1 MEDKSQKLPSNEF
14 DILPVVELTRV
25 TREFM
30 RRKHK
35 FFAVNNVSFALNSG
49 DFVAIVGKSGNGK
62 STLLNLIAGL
72 LKPTHGSVKVCG
84 EEISE
89 RTFSDAKMS
98 SLRAC
103 DIGFVTQSQTLLQ
116 NLTVHDNILL
126 PVQIAASACEVSK
139 SEVSKSEVSK
149 SEVSK
154 SEVSKSEV
162 SKSEV
167 SKSEVSEDSN
177 ETRALELCKQ
187 LHIEDL
193 LWCYPNELSG
203 GEMRRVMIV
212 RALINNPKLLILDEP
227 TGDLDLEHT
236 RIVVKMLRDAAK
248 NGVAVLMVTHDVE
261 AARCA
266 DRTYTMD
273 FGSLR

>member
-35 FFAVNNVSFALNSG
+35 FFAVNNVSFVLNSG

-62 STLLNLIAGL
+62 STLLNLIAGS

-89 RTFSDAKMS
+89 RTFSDVKMS
-98 SLRAC
+98 RLRAC

-126 PVQIAASACEVSK
+126 PVQIAANACEVSK
-139 SEVSKSEVSK
+139 SEVSKSAE
-149 SEVSK
+149 
-154 SEVSKSEV
+154 
-162 SKSEV
+162 

-193 LWCYPNELSG
+193 LWCYPSELSG

-236 RIVVKMLRDAAK
+236 RIVVKMLREAAK

-273 FGSLR
+273 AGSLR

>member
-14 DILPVVELTRV
+14 GILPVVELTRV

-89 RTFSDAKMS
+89 HTFSDAKMS
-98 SLRAC
+98 RLRAC

-126 PVQIAASACEVSK
+126 PVQIAASTCEVSK
-139 SEVSKSEVSK
+139 SAESKSAEN
-149 SEVSK
+149 
-154 SEVSKSEV
+154 
-162 SKSEV
+162 
-167 SKSEVSEDSN
+167 KSEVSEDSN

-193 LWCYPNELSG
+193 LWCYPSELSG

-236 RIVVKMLRDAAK
+236 RIVVKMLREAAK

-273 FGSLR
+273 AGSLR

>member
-1 MEDKSQKLPSNEF
+1 MEDKSQKLSSNEF

-35 FFAVNNVSFALNSG
+35 FFAVNNVSFVLNSG

-89 RTFSDAKMS
+89 RTFSDVKMS
-98 SLRAC
+98 RLRAC

-126 PVQIAASACEVSK
+126 PVQIAANACEVSK
-139 SEVSKSEVSK
+139 SEVSKSAE
-149 SEVSK
+149 
-154 SEVSKSEV
+154 
-162 SKSEV
+162 

-236 RIVVKMLRDAAK
+236 RIVVKMLREAAK

-273 FGSLR
+273 AGSLR

>member
-35 FFAVNNVSFALNSG
+35 FFAVNNVSFVLNSG

-89 RTFSDAKMS
+89 HTFSDVKMS
-98 SLRAC
+98 RLRAC

-139 SEVSKSEVSK
+139 SEVSKAEVSK

-154 SEVSKSEV
+154 SAKSKSAESKSEI
-162 SKSEV
+162 
-167 SKSEVSEDSN
+167 SEDLN

-193 LWCYPNELSG
+193 LWCYPSELSG

-236 RIVVKMLRDAAK
+236 RIVVKMLREAAK

-273 FGSLR
+273 AGSLR

>member
-14 DILPVVELTRV
+14 DSLPVVELTRV

-89 RTFSDAKMS
+89 HTFSDVKMS
-98 SLRAC
+98 RLRAC

-126 PVQIAASACEVSK
+126 PVQIAASTCEVSK
-139 SEVSKSEVSK
+139 SAESKSAEN
-149 SEVSK
+149 
-154 SEVSKSEV
+154 
-162 SKSEV
+162 
-167 SKSEVSEDSN
+167 KSEVSEDSN

-193 LWCYPNELSG
+193 LWCYPSELSG

-236 RIVVKMLRDAAK
+236 RIVVKMLREAAK

-273 FGSLR
+273 AGSLR

>member
-89 RTFSDAKMS
+89 HTFSDAKMS
-98 SLRAC
+98 RLRAC
-103 DIGFVTQSQTLLQ
+103 DIGFVTQSKTLLQ

-139 SEVSKSEVSK
+139 SEVSKSAKSKSAESK
-149 SEVSK
+149 SEI
-154 SEVSKSEV
+154 
-162 SKSEV
+162 
-167 SKSEVSEDSN
+167 SEDLN

-236 RIVVKMLRDAAK
+236 RIVVKMLREAAK

>member
-14 DILPVVELTRV
+14 DSLPVVELTRV

-35 FFAVNNVSFALNSG
+35 FFAVNNVSFVLNSG

-89 RTFSDAKMS
+89 RTFSDVKMS
-98 SLRAC
+98 RLRAC

-126 PVQIAASACEVSK
+126 PVQIAANACEVSK
-139 SEVSKSEVSK
+139 SEVSKSAE
-149 SEVSK
+149 
-154 SEVSKSEV
+154 
-162 SKSEV
+162 
-167 SKSEVSEDSN
+167 SKSEVSEDLN

-227 TGDLDLEHT
+227 TGDLDVEHT
-236 RIVVKMLRDAAK
+236 RIVVKMLREAAK

-273 FGSLR
+273 CGLTCRSA

>member
-35 FFAVNNVSFALNSG
+35 FFAVNNVSFVLNSG

-98 SLRAC
+98 RLRAC

-126 PVQIAASACEVSK
+126 PVQIAASTCEVSK
-139 SEVSKSEVSK
+139 SEVSKSAE
-149 SEVSK
+149 
-154 SEVSKSEV
+154 
-162 SKSEV
+162 

-193 LWCYPNELSG
+193 LWCYPSELSG

-236 RIVVKMLRDAAK
+236 RIVVKMLREAAK

-273 FGSLR
+273 AGSLR

>member
-98 SLRAC
+98 RLRAC

-139 SEVSKSEVSK
+139 SGISKA
-149 SEVSK
+149 
-154 SEVSKSEV
+154 
-162 SKSEV
+162 EV
-167 SKSEVSEDSN
+167 SKSEVSENSN

-227 TGDLDLEHT
+227 TGDLDVEHT
-236 RIVVKMLRDAAK
+236 RIVVKMLREAAK

-266 DRTYTMD
+266 DRTYTMAC
-273 FGSLR
+273 GSLR